1 MCRLMWHLCP
11 QEEECTSS
19 SWGDSKMYKPS
30 TIANSQRK
38 PIKINKNDSIAK
50 ISVLVEQVRAT
61 IKILYLYIIIFI
73 FMIATIF
80 RTISNEMFA
89 LRLILCWWYFSYLQM
104 YSEKFFN
111 VYFYEQMFF
120 EIFLANDATSQ
131 FFLKNNG

>member
-19 SWGDSKMYKPS
+19 SWGNSKMYKHS

-38 PIKINKNDSIAK
+38 PIKIKKNDSIAK
-50 ISVLVEQVRAT
+50 IRVLVEQVRAT

-73 FMIATIF
+73 FIIATIF
-80 RTISNEMFA
+80 RTISNEMFV

-111 VYFYEQMFF
+111 VYFYEQIFF

-131 FFLKNNG
+131 FFLRNNG